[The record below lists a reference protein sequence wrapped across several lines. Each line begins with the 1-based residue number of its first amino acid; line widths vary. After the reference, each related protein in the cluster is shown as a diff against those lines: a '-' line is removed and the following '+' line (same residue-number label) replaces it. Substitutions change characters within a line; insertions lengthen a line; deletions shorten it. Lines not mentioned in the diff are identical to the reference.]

1 MEQALDRRVTATTVA
16 KYAAIVFV
24 VLVTFPGD
32 YEPVRT
38 GLDPSYR
45 YALNELAGSELVF
58 GRDVAFTFGPLG
70 YLLIPLDLDGN
81 LQRAIVVWLAVH
93 ALFAACL
100 VHAAR
105 SAWSTAQVVLFASTY
120 TAAMMLGLPY
130 EYHLLVVTGL
140 LVVASLHGE
149 RSGAAP
155 GGVAGALAALCLF
168 MKFTLGVAALTI
180 VLAGEVVRWSQR
192 NRQWPP
198 AQFVSVAA
206 YVASVALLT
215 VVHFES
221 PQNLLTWAATS
232 FELAAGFS
240 SAMSLPAHSSVL
252 AAGVVVLLIVFFS
265 VLRLMRGEPA
275 VLIVGFIFSLAILLS
290 FKHGFVRQDVHITNF
305 FPFAIVVLGLLA
317 LVSRELKSA
326 RLLAVGVFASVTLA
340 ALAYSNAKILDPAGA
355 FRAGLGMRG
364 MSNLWALVTLA
375 DTRQYLEGESG
386 AHLAANRL
394 PEEWVSG
401 IRQHGGSIDAFP
413 WEITYAP
420 ANDLGWNPN
429 PVLQTYSAYTA
440 TLDDMSAAKYGSE
453 EAPDFVVAE
462 FKNIDMRH
470 PLLGAP
476 ATVRE
481 LLRNYTLVDGQ
492 TDPGRMLLRRVEP
505 RFAGPSM
512 PTRAETVFM
521 GEWVDVPRTDLLLFA
536 EIELRLTLRGRIRE
550 ALFRVEPV
558 SIEIVYA
565 DGHRETHRL
574 VPATAR
580 NGLLMNFLPTSLD
593 DWAGLYLGSSRSRVA
608 RFRIGGTGALVYE
621 PGFVVTWKAADY
633 AINAPTRMAEAR

>member
-1 MEQALDRRVTATTVA
+1 MDEPLDRRAIAKTVA
-16 KYAAIVFV
+16 KYAAVVFV
-24 VLVTFPGD
+24 VLVAFPGD

-70 YLLIPLDLDGN
+70 YLLIPLDLGTN
-81 LQRAIVVWLAVH
+81 LPRAIVVWLAVH

-105 SAWSTAQVVLFASTY
+105 SAWSTGKVILFALTY
-120 TAAMMLGLPY
+120 VAAVTLGLPY

-140 LVVASLHGE
+140 LIVSSLHGE
-149 RSGAAP
+149 RSGALP

-206 YVASVALLT
+206 CVATVALLT
-215 VVHFES
+215 LVHFES
-221 PQNLLTWAATS
+221 PQYLLTWAATS
-232 FELAAGFS
+232 VELAAGFS
-240 SAMSLPAHSSVL
+240 SAMSLPAHTSVL
-252 AAGVVVLLIVFFS
+252 AAGVVVLLIVFFA
-265 VLRLMRGEPA
+265 VLRLMRREPA
-275 VLIVGFIFSLAILLS
+275 VLIVGFIFSLALLLS

-305 FPFAIVVLGLLA
+305 FPFAVVVLGLLA
-317 LVSRELKSA
+317 LVSREQKST
-326 RLLAVGVFASVTLA
+326 RLLAVSFVASVTLA
-340 ALAYSNAKILDPAGA
+340 SLAYSNATILDPRGA
-355 FRAGLGMRG
+355 VRTGLGGRG
-364 MSNLWALVTLA
+364 LSNAWALVTLG
-375 DTRQYLEGESG
+375 DTRENLREESDI
-386 AHLAANRL
+386 HLAANRL
-394 PEEWVSG
+394 PEDWVSG
-401 IRQHGGSIDAFP
+401 IRRQGGSIDAFP

-440 TLDDMSAAKYGSE
+440 TLDDMSAAKYGGE

-462 FKNIDMRH
+462 FKSIDMRH

-505 RFAGPSM
+505 RFAGTST

-521 GEWVDVPRTDLLLFA
+521 GEWVDLPRTDRLLFA
-536 EIELRLTLRGRIRE
+536 EIDLRLTLRGRIRE

-558 SIEIVYA
+558 SIEVAYA

-621 PGFVVTWKAADY
+621 PGFVVTWKETDY
-633 AINAPTRMAEAR
+633 AINSPTRMAKAR